1 MSPNGEAYLVNPDA
15 PEGSAR
21 FPQARFAPSTS
32 HRTLYVSG
40 TACVRPTDGTW
51 PGVTENDDGTL
62 TLDIHQQTAAMLD
75 NVDTIIKSATGG
87 KGGVKNVI
95 DAVVYLV
102 NMERDYVGMNEEW
115 NKVFAT
121 RASAPARATVGV
133 KDLPDPRMIVE
144 VKATAVVDV

>member
-62 TLDIHQQTAAMLD
+62 TLDIHQQTAAMC
-75 NVDTIIKSATGG
+75 GHHHQG
-87 KGGVKNVI
+87 RHWW
-95 DAVVYLV
+95 
-102 NMERDYVGMNEEW
+102 ERRREECH
-115 NKVFAT
+115 
-121 RASAPARATVGV
+121 
-133 KDLPDPRMIVE
+133 
-144 VKATAVVDV
+144 